1 MATKKKVTTAVEDT
15 KVTKNY
21 DDKIQY
27 CLKVLEY
34 DTAKQ
39 VYIDKLCA
47 LEVPRHYKL
56 TFGPGISMPA
66 KGAQRQQQW
75 AGIDTPT
82 TKGSMLRL
90 YDGVQQRGVIP
101 NVLSFHETEHV
112 SIVNFP
118 LS

>member
-1 MATKKKVTTAVEDT
+1 MATKKKATAEVE
-15 KVTKNY
+15 VTKKNY
-21 DDKIQY
+21 EDKIQY

-34 DTAKQ
+34 DTKDG
-39 VYIDKLCA
+39 VYVDKLCA

-56 TFGPGISMPA
+56 TFGPGIPMPA
-66 KGAQRQQQW
+66 KTAQRQKQFQW
-75 AGIDTPT
+75 SDGAAM

-112 SIVNFP
+112 TIVDFP
-118 LS
+118 LR